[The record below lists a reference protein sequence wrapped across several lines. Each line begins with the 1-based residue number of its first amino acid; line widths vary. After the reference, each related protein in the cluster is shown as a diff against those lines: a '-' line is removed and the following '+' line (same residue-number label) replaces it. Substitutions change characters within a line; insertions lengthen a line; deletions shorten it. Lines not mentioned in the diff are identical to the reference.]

1 MDRLKTTIFAALVIA
16 ILCAPTASAQA
27 TAANMTIISGNGQM
41 PCLGCARKNFNF
53 FYPLVVK
60 VTDVNGAPIPNKV
73 VNWQVTFT
81 PGGPPALVDPTSTTD
96 QNGLA
101 YTHLN
106 QGSQGGSA
114 QVGFLQI
121 GDRQPP
127 TDSVSATFY
136 ENQAL
141 VDTNA
146 FSAVIVFSQLVSPV
160 DGAIGKDLGSG
171 PAGTTGTVPIQVHVD
186 ARGTP
191 VPNVSVR
198 LLNNDRATPPR

>member
-1 MDRLKTTIFAALVIA
+1 
-16 ILCAPTASAQA
+16 
-27 TAANMTIISGNGQM
+27 MTIISGNGQM

-114 QVGFLQI
+114 QVGFLPSTI
-121 GDRQPP
+121 VATADG
-127 TDSVSATFY
+127 TSATFY

-146 FSAVIVFSQLVSPV
+146 FSAVIVFRSWSRQSMEPSK
-160 DGAIGKDLGSG
+160 GLGG

-186 ARGTP
+186 AANT

-198 LLNNDRATPPR
+198 C